1 MIKFELNHNVMNMQ
15 DRNAPPREWWT
26 ARIRGIGYAHVYED
40 ATAECWRVRID
51 TAQDHSLPSPY
62 GNREAAQERASNYV
76 QNVLRLALADLEG
89 TDAD

>member
-1 MIKFELNHNVMNMQ
+1 MLTFEPNHNAMNMQ

-26 ARIRGIGYAHVYED
+26 ARIRCLGYAHVYED

-51 TAQDHSLPSPY
+51 TAHDHRLASVYNDRDS
-62 GNREAAQERASNYV
+62 AQERASNYV
-76 QNVLRLALADLEG
+76 RDMLLLALADLER